1 MWEPGQGSHL
11 LCRCAQRWV
20 TSPQPLESS
29 SSADAISS
37 NFRGKKRSPQVELAT
52 DSQFTTCLYL
62 PSCSRLRISLFA
74 GGSVSPAFLAFM
86 DHWWFFCSH
95 FFNFFLFLWRLIQIK
110 ICSVLSYIEKRL
122 VPLILVVVLLLPLCH
137 PMSGFPCP
145 SLSPRV
151 CSNTCP
157 LSWWCHPTISS
168 SVIPFSSYL
177 QSFPASGSFLISWPF
192 TSGGQSI
199 GASASNQYSGLVS
212 FKVDWFDFL
221 AVQESS
227 PIPQFNSI
235 SSSALSLLY
244 GPTLTSS
251 YRFIFLSSVRSQHFG
266 KSCPNPRC
274 PFAQAPLGPQCPAS
288 WISSQPL

>member
-1 MWEPGQGSHL
+1 MSHFPSTPRIL
-11 LCRCAQRWV
+11 HVRR
-20 TSPQPLESS
+20 S

-95 FFNFFLFLWRLIQIK
+95 FFNFFLFLWRLIKII
-110 ICSVLSYIEKRL
+110 ICSVLSYTYKRL
-122 VPLILVVVLLLPLCH
+122 VPHILVVVPLLPLCH

-168 SVIPFSSYL
+168 PVIPFSSCL
-177 QSFPASGSFLISWPF
+177 RSFPASGSFLVSRPLA
-192 TSGGQSI
+192 SGGQSI
-199 GASASNQYSGLVS
+199 GASASNEYSGLIS
-212 FKVDWFDFL
+212 FTFDSFDLL
-221 AVQESS
+221 AVQGLPKAVLSTTVWKH
-227 PIPQFNSI
+227 QFF
-235 SSSALSLLY
+235 ALNLLHA
-244 GPTLTSS
+244 PTLTSLHDYWKNQS
-251 YRFIFLSSVRSQHFG
+251 FDCTDLCWQSDV
-266 KSCPNPRC
+266 
-274 PFAQAPLGPQCPAS
+274 FAF
-288 WISSQPL
+288 